1 MKMIFD
7 SKALWKERFSA
18 YTTEVM
24 RYLRYMF
31 NDHLLFVLIIG
42 LGAGIFY
49 YAGWVKTLEPSF
61 PVIPLMVILL
71 TASIAISPVATLLQK
86 PDVVYLIVQEKAM
99 DAYFSQAK
107 IASFFMQLYVFVI
120 VLGICMPMYVE
131 VTGIPYSQFFTLFIV
146 LALLKAWNIYFGFES
161 MKLEDADTTWMFVR
175 VIVNAILIYISLI
188 SAPFISIPLVLVVI
202 LASYYWIK
210 KKTSKVTLRWEYLV
224 DKEEARMN
232 RFYRLVNLF
241 TDVPHIRGT
250 VRRRNYLDFL
260 YQPIPYAKR
269 KTFAYLFSRTFVRT
283 NEYIGLYVRLTV
295 IAVILLVF
303 VQGFYLN
310 IIFSLLF
317 LYLTGFQFIPM
328 LKHYDA
334 QIMLRLYPIDD
345 AYRHR
350 SFIHFLR
357 ILLLGQAIL
366 FSLIG
371 IAQNG
376 TIGGMVILGINLAF
390 VAIFT
395 FLYAPIRMKKMYE

>member
-31 NDHLLFVLIIG
+31 NDHLLFVLVIG

-49 YAGWVKTLEPSF
+49 YAGWVKTLEPTF

-99 DAYFSQAK
+99 NHYFAQAK
-107 IASFFMQLYVFVI
+107 IASFFMQFYVFLI
-120 VLGICMPMYVE
+120 VLGACMPMYVE
-131 VTGIPYSQFFTLFIV
+131 VTGVSYSRFFSLFIV

-161 MKLEDADTTWMFVR
+161 MKLEEADTTWMFVR
-175 VIVNAILIYISLI
+175 VIVNALLIYIALI
-188 SAPFISIPLVLVVI
+188 SAPYISIPVTII
-202 LASYYWIK
+202 LLFASYFWMTK
-210 KKTSKVTLRWEYLV
+210 KVAKVTLRWEYLV

-241 TDVPHIRGT
+241 TDVPHLRGT
-250 VRRRNYLDFL
+250 VRRRSYLDFL

-269 KTFAYLFSRTFVRT
+269 KTFAYLFSRTFIRT
-283 NEYIGLYVRLTV
+283 NEYSGLYIRLTI

-310 IIFSLLF
+310 IVFSLLF

-328 LKHYDA
+328 LKHYDS

-345 AYRHR
+345 GYRHR

-357 ILLLGQAIL
+357 ILLLAQALL
-366 FSLIG
+366 FSIIG

-376 TIGGMVILGINLAF
+376 TINGLIILSINLAF
-390 VAIFT
+390 VVIFT
-395 FLYAPIRMKKMYE
+395 FIYAPVRMRKMYE

>member
-31 NDHLLFVLIIG
+31 NDHLLFVLVIG

-49 YAGWVKTLEPSF
+49 YAGWVKTLEPTF

-99 DAYFSQAK
+99 NHYFAQAK
-107 IASFFMQLYVFVI
+107 IASFFMQFYVFLI
-120 VLGICMPMYVE
+120 VLGACMPMYVE
-131 VTGIPYSQFFTLFIV
+131 VTGVSYSRFFSLFIV

-161 MKLEDADTTWMFVR
+161 MKLEEADTTWMFVR
-175 VIVNAILIYISLI
+175 VIVNALLIYIALI
-188 SAPFISIPLVLVVI
+188 SAPYISIPVTII
-202 LASYYWIK
+202 LLFASYYWMTK
-210 KKTSKVTLRWEYLV
+210 KVAKVTLRWEYLV

-241 TDVPHIRGT
+241 TDVPHLRGT
-250 VRRRNYLDFL
+250 VRRRSYLDFL

-269 KTFAYLFSRTFVRT
+269 KTFAYLFSRTFIRT
-283 NEYIGLYVRLTV
+283 NEYSGLYIRLTI

-310 IIFSLLF
+310 IVFSLLF

-328 LKHYDA
+328 LKHYDS

-345 AYRHR
+345 GYRHR

-357 ILLLGQAIL
+357 ILLLAQALL
-366 FSLIG
+366 FSIIG

-376 TIGGMVILGINLAF
+376 TINGLIILSINLAF
-390 VAIFT
+390 VVIFT
-395 FLYAPIRMKKMYE
+395 FIYAPVRMRKMYE

>member
-31 NDHLLFVLIIG
+31 NDHLLFVLVIG

-49 YAGWVKTLEPSF
+49 YAGWVKTLEPTF

-99 DAYFSQAK
+99 NHYFAQAK
-107 IASFFMQLYVFVI
+107 IASFFMQFYVFLI
-120 VLGICMPMYVE
+120 VLGACMPMYVE
-131 VTGIPYSQFFTLFIV
+131 VTGVTYSRFFSLFIV

-161 MKLEDADTTWMFVR
+161 MKLEEADTTWMFVR
-175 VIVNAILIYISLI
+175 VIVNALLIYIALI
-188 SAPFISIPLVLVVI
+188 SAPYISIPVTII
-202 LASYYWIK
+202 LLFASYFWMTK
-210 KKTSKVTLRWEYLV
+210 KVAKVTLRWEYLV

-241 TDVPHIRGT
+241 TDVPHLRGT
-250 VRRRNYLDFL
+250 VRRRSYLDFL

-269 KTFAYLFSRTFVRT
+269 KTFAYLFSRTFIRT
-283 NEYIGLYVRLTV
+283 NEYSGLYIRLTI

-310 IIFSLLF
+310 IVFSLLF

-328 LKHYDA
+328 LKHYDS

-345 AYRHR
+345 GYRHR

-357 ILLLGQAIL
+357 ILLLAQALL
-366 FSLIG
+366 FSTIG

-376 TIGGMVILGINLAF
+376 TINGLIILSINLAF
-390 VAIFT
+390 VVIFT
-395 FLYAPIRMKKMYE
+395 FIYAPVRMRKMYE

>member
-31 NDHLLFVLIIG
+31 NDHLLFVLVIG

-49 YAGWVKTLEPSF
+49 YAGWVKTLEPTF

-99 DAYFSQAK
+99 NHYFAQAK
-107 IASFFMQLYVFVI
+107 IASFFMQFYVFLI
-120 VLGICMPMYVE
+120 VLGACMPMYVE
-131 VTGIPYSQFFTLFIV
+131 VTGVSYSRFFSLFIV
-146 LALLKAWNIYFGFES
+146 LALLKAWNIYFSFES
-161 MKLEDADTTWMFVR
+161 MKLEEADTTWMFVR
-175 VIVNAILIYISLI
+175 VIVNALLIYIALI
-188 SAPFISIPLVLVVI
+188 SAPYISIPVTII
-202 LASYYWIK
+202 LLFASYFWMTK
-210 KKTSKVTLRWEYLV
+210 KVAKVTLRWEYLV

-241 TDVPHIRGT
+241 TDVPHLRGT
-250 VRRRNYLDFL
+250 VRRRSYLDFL

-269 KTFAYLFSRTFVRT
+269 KTFAYLFSRTFIRT
-283 NEYIGLYVRLTV
+283 NEYSGLYIRLTI

-310 IIFSLLF
+310 IVFSLLF

-328 LKHYDA
+328 LKHYDS

-345 AYRHR
+345 GYRHR

-357 ILLLGQAIL
+357 ILLLAQALL
-366 FSLIG
+366 FSIIG

-376 TIGGMVILGINLAF
+376 TINGLIILSINLAF
-390 VAIFT
+390 VVIFT
-395 FLYAPIRMKKMYE
+395 FIYAPVRMRKMYE

>member
-31 NDHLLFVLIIG
+31 NDHLLFVLVIG

-49 YAGWVKTLEPSF
+49 YAGWVKTLEPTF

-99 DAYFSQAK
+99 NHYFAQAK
-107 IASFFMQLYVFVI
+107 IASFFMQFYVFLI
-120 VLGICMPMYVE
+120 VLGACMPMYVE
-131 VTGIPYSQFFTLFIV
+131 VTGVSYSRFFSLFIV

-161 MKLEDADTTWMFVR
+161 MKLEEADTTWMFVR
-175 VIVNAILIYISLI
+175 VIVNALLIYIALI
-188 SAPFISIPLVLVVI
+188 SAPYISIPVTII
-202 LASYYWIK
+202 LLFASYFWMTK
-210 KKTSKVTLRWEYLV
+210 KVAKVTLRWEYLV

-241 TDVPHIRGT
+241 TDVPHLRGT
-250 VRRRNYLDFL
+250 VRRRSYLDFL

-269 KTFAYLFSRTFVRT
+269 KTFAYLFSRTFIRT
-283 NEYIGLYVRLTV
+283 NEYSGLYIRLTI

-310 IIFSLLF
+310 IVFSLLF

-328 LKHYDA
+328 LKHYDS

-345 AYRHR
+345 GYRHR

-357 ILLLGQAIL
+357 ILLLAQALL
-366 FSLIG
+366 FSTIG

-376 TIGGMVILGINLAF
+376 TINGLIILSINLAF
-390 VAIFT
+390 VVIFT
-395 FLYAPIRMKKMYE
+395 FIYAPVRMRKMYE